1 LSHIMVLYMSFS
13 CSLEILIMI
22 EMIIQWKMTH
32 TIRNMNKISMKKFIE
47 KKASTKQILVQEV
60 AIIEDAKGKRI

>member
-1 LSHIMVLYMSFS
+1 MVLYMSFS

>member
-1 LSHIMVLYMSFS
+1 MVLYMSFS

-60 AIIEDAKGKRI
+60 AIIEAKGKRI

>member
-1 LSHIMVLYMSFS
+1 
-13 CSLEILIMI
+13 MI